1 MPELTQE
8 QKNKLLV
15 AAEIVENGDLAVLK
29 KILEFSD
36 SVEGIEKAVAEAV
49 AGAEKI
55 LADLEAE
62 VERVKGIPK
71 GDRGDDGRD
80 GERGE
85 PGEQGEPGRPGKD
98 GKNGKD
104 GNDGAD
110 GRDGLDG
117 KDGQDGRD
125 GSPDTPEQVRDK
137 LASLEGEERLDKKH
151 IKGLDEE
158 LKRIE
163 SLPRGGGGVSAL
175 GVRQAFKY
183 IFHTE
188 EPAGDIDGVNTT
200 YTVQNPIFAV
210 ISFSINGET
219 VAELP
224 NYTIANRSI
233 IFSSAIPAAY
243 NGTDFEVKYIG

>member
-1 MPELTQE
+1 MKKELTQE
-8 QKNKLLV
+8 QKNKLLA

-36 SVEGIEKAVAEAV
+36 SVEGIEKAVEEAV
-49 AGAEKI
+49 ASAEKI

-62 VERVKGIPK
+62 VERVKSIPK
-71 GDRGDDGRD
+71 GEDGKN
-80 GERGE
+80 GERGI

-104 GNDGAD
+104 GKDGAD

-117 KDGQDGRD
+117 KDGQDGKD

-137 LASLEGEERLDKKH
+137 LASLEGDERLDKKH

-158 LKRIE
+158 LTAIRN
-163 SLPRGGGGVSAL
+163 LPRGGGSGVSAL

-224 NYTIANRSI
+224 NYTISNRSI

-243 NGTDFEVKYIG
+243 NGTDFECKYIG